1 MISVALNLK
10 FIFYNGY
17 FFYYINF
24 INKYI
29 IKCVFTLSNYF
40 NSIEISIYIRQRVIV
55 LVIYSFFLLSS
66 SVFFFFLCFQFIFL
80 CIKDGINNY
89 NNINIYK
96 FILTN
101 ILLIL

>member
-66 SVFFFFLCFQFIFL
+66 SVFFFFFFFFFYVFNLSFYVLKMELTI
-80 CIKDGINNY
+80 IITSIYINLY
-89 NNINIYK
+89 
-96 FILTN
+96 
-101 ILLIL
+101 